1 MPTSDRHDTRRCPI
15 GLGEEGRMRTTDL
28 DRRDGPKR
36 GPDSITWPYRQLA
49 SCIATTSSTSSVEVH
64 IPIVWLGEPGQKYQ

>member
-1 MPTSDRHDTRRCPI
+1 
-15 GLGEEGRMRTTDL
+15 MRTTDL

-64 IPIVWLGEPGQKYQ
+64 IPIVWVGEPGQKYQ